1 MGIKILGTGAWLP
14 ENIITNEDYT
24 KIVETSDEWIVKRT
38 GIRERRITETPT
50 YIMAQRAAE
59 AALENAGL
67 QPEDIDLILCTTVSS
82 DFITPSMAC
91 VIQGRLGAKNAIA
104 FDINAACAAFVYA
117 LDMANMYLQNGYR
130 HILIVSAESLSKITD
145 YTDRSTCVL
154 FGDAAGACIVG
165 QGEGR
170 FVSSLGCDGTGAGAL
185 FARQHKNDIPFVQV
199 QDPQEIDHFPDAR
212 DGAIYMDGR
221 EVYKFAVNAMAK
233 ALTEA
238 SHKFGMEPAEL
249 DLIVPHQANLRI
261 IQSAAKEL
269 GLPLERFFVNID
281 KCGNTSSACI
291 PVGLDSLN
299 REGLLKPGCRVGLVG
314 FGAGLVYGGC
324 VFEV

>member
-117 LDMANMYLQNGYR
+117 LDMANM
-130 HILIVSAESLSKITD
+130 
-145 YTDRSTCVL
+145 
-154 FGDAAGACIVG
+154 
-165 QGEGR
+165 
-170 FVSSLGCDGTGAGAL
+170 
-185 FARQHKNDIPFVQV
+185 
-199 QDPQEIDHFPDAR
+199 
-212 DGAIYMDGR
+212 
-221 EVYKFAVNAMAK
+221 
-233 ALTEA
+233 
-238 SHKFGMEPAEL
+238 
-249 DLIVPHQANLRI
+249 
-261 IQSAAKEL
+261 
-269 GLPLERFFVNID
+269 
-281 KCGNTSSACI
+281 
-291 PVGLDSLN
+291 
-299 REGLLKPGCRVGLVG
+299 
-314 FGAGLVYGGC
+314 
-324 VFEV
+324 